1 MLPHLGSTKS
11 QMKSEEKAI
20 IHTLN
25 IGGQDVTVSKF
36 YGTTVDLSAHMVK
49 IRTNKKMQLGGN
61 VEVMLNVEGH
71 RKPFHLSGVITG
83 IESPKNDAGFLI
95 HISINHKPEGD
106 SSLWK
111 KIFH

>member
-1 MLPHLGSTKS
+1 MLPHIGPHKTT
-11 QMKSEEKAI
+11 MKTEEKAI

-25 IGGQDVTVSKF
+25 VGGQDVTVSKF
-36 YGTTVDLSAHMVK
+36 YGTTVDLSANSVK
-49 IRTNKKMQLGGN
+49 IRTSKKMHLGGN

-83 IESPKNDAGFLI
+83 IEHSKQDSSYLV
-95 HISINHKPEGD
+95 HISINQKQDGD

>member
-1 MLPHLGSTKS
+1 MQPRLGV
-11 QMKSEEKAI
+11 QPPPMKTEEKAI

-25 IGGQDVTVSKF
+25 VGGQDVTISKF

-49 IRTNKKMQLGGN
+49 IRTSKKMQLGGN

-83 IESPKNDAGFLI
+83 IERPQNDAGFLI
-95 HISINHKPEGD
+95 HISINHKPE
-106 SSLWK
+106 
-111 KIFH
+111 